1 MNLIEFISTIGRH
14 FRLGQMLSRTSVQ
27 SRVASES
34 GMSFMEFTYQIYQAY
49 DWLHLLREHDCCFQ
63 LGGSDQ
69 MGNLMTGHELISRVP
84 DVKKRKVF
92 GVTLP
97 IITNEEGDKYGKS
110 AGNAIWLDA
119 EKTTPFSLYQFFL
132 RTTDAEVEKLLKFFT
147 FLGLQEIKEL
157 MDRQKSTP
165 ELREAQKVLAE
176 NVTTLIHGKGELK
189 KAQQISA
196 ALYGGDAKALAEL
209 SYDEVKLLIK
219 GMTNCEIMLEAGMTI
234 MDLAMR
240 AKCFPTIVDAGRI
253 IKAGGFYLNQ
263 SRVTNVDEVIVPG
276 VHILKNGLSLL
287 RVGKRNYYLVKWV

>member
-1 MNLIEFISTIGRH
+1 MLILCDSSIKWPFPRIVNNADWYRNMNLIEFVSSIGRH

-49 DWLHLLREHDCCFQ
+49 DWLHLLKEHDCCFQ

-84 DVKKRKVF
+84 EVRKRKVF
-92 GVTLP
+92 GITLP

-132 RTTDAEVEKLLKFFT
+132 RSTDTEVEKLLKYFT
-147 FLGLQEIKEL
+147 FLDLVEVKEL
-157 MDRQKSTP
+157 MDRHRSTP
-165 ELREAQKVLAE
+165 ELREAQRVLAE
-176 NVTTLIHGKGELK
+176 NVTTLIHGKEELR
-189 KAQQISA
+189 KAEAISG
-196 ALYGGDAKALAEL
+196 ALYGGDVQALGDL
-209 SYDEVKLLIK
+209 SYEEVTLLLK
-219 GMTNCEIMLEAGMTI
+219 GTTNCELMLEAGTTI

-240 AKCFPTIVDAGRI
+240 AKCFPTISKRGWRE
-253 IKAGGFYLNQ
+253 G
-263 SRVTNVDEVIVPG
+263 EVEEW
-276 VHILKNGLSLL
+276 
-287 RVGKRNYYLVKWV
+287 R